1 MTQFAALLQGLAPID
16 VGTPVENATRLE
28 GAWDFTLS
36 FSSPQ
41 FLSNPAT
48 GDHATEADGAISLQD
63 AISKQ
68 LGLKLEKR
76 QRPVPVLV
84 IDHIE
89 EKPAQN

>member
-1 MTQFAALLQGLAPID
+1 MALAVRATAPVGGWFRTHAKNDVSVVPAAA
-16 VGTPVENATRLE
+16 
-28 GAWDFTLS
+28 GAWRIRRRI
-36 FSSPQ
+36 SS
-41 FLSNPAT
+41 N
-48 GDHATEADGAISLQD
+48 GAISLQD

-89 EKPAQN
+89 EKPAEN

>member
-16 VGTPVENATRLE
+16 LGTPVENATRLD
-28 GAWDFTLS
+28 GAWDFTVS

-41 FLSNPAT
+41 FLSSPAA
-48 GDHATEADGAISLQD
+48 GVNAPDANGAISLQD
-63 AISKQ
+63 AINKQ

-89 EKPAQN
+89 EKPAEN